1 MKHERSTK
9 PRTATIKGKLFYDV
23 ILFRSVTC
31 RKWDK
36 KIGHISQKKSIALKF
51 LKMYN
56 FCFGQKNW
64 AGVKIRTFP
73 IVLNLILIIWNLKKR
88 IVVNV
93 YRCDIFDMGI
103 IASVTEVFSKPI
115 FSTLSYLS
123 TLKATA
129 FLSLLTIIS
138 SSAWFSLKYHRTH
151 QHIFRSMFH
160 FYTPRKHQ
168 KATSFFI
175 LSRGIEGKHWLD
187 IG

>member
-1 MKHERSTK
+1 MLRAKKLSGSKNTNISNCTK
-9 PRTATIKGKLFYDV
+9 SDSYYMEPKKTDSCKCIPMWLFWY
-23 ILFRSVTC
+23 
-31 RKWDK
+31 
-36 KIGHISQKKSIALKF
+36 G
-51 LKMYN
+51 YN
-56 FCFGQKNW
+56 CVCYW
-64 AGVKIRTFP
+64 
-73 IVLNLILIIWNLKKR
+73 
-88 IVVNV
+88 
-93 YRCDIFDMGI
+93 
-103 IASVTEVFSKPI
+103 TEVFSKPI

-129 FLSLLTIIS
+129 FLSLLTVIS